1 MSIVVRCVVVGLAVL
16 LSACGGSVAAPAPT
30 SGAPTAP
37 PVVEVEVD
45 TPDPAPTSAA
55 EPSPEAPVSV
65 SPPIA
70 LGEDAVLV
78 IYERSGGIA
87 GVQEKLTVYADGRL
101 EFDKKGTVSTRTIP
115 SSDLTNLW
123 QLLAS
128 DSFARLNSRYQV
140 PGADFFRYQVTL
152 MRQDGRPQVVSTM
165 DTAEHPATLDLVL
178 AELMRLQSLV
188 ANAS

>member
-30 SGAPTAP
+30 SGASTAP

-87 GVQEKLTVYADGRL
+87 GVQEKLTIYANGRL
-101 EFDKKGTVSTRTIP
+101 EFNKKGSVSTRTIS

-128 DSFARLNSRYQV
+128 DEFAKLNSRYQV
-140 PGADFFRYQVTL
+140 AGADFFRYQVTL